1 MFISTVLVMPSKH
14 LILWHPLLLL
24 PSIFPS
30 IRNFSNE
37 SAIHIRWPKYW
48 SFIFS
53 TSSSK
58 EYLGLT
64 SLKIDWFNLV
74 LSKGVSEVF
83 SSTTVYKGINSSVLP
98 LLYGLPWW
106 LRLLRTHLQ
115 CEKPGFDPWVGKIPW
130 RKEWLPI
137 PVFFLQNSMDR
148 GV

>member
-48 SFIFS
+48 SFSFS

-115 CEKPGFDPWVGKIPW
+115 CGKPGFDPWVGKIPW

-137 PVFFLQNSMDR
+137 PVYFLQNSMDR

>member
-14 LILWHPLLLL
+14 LILWHPRLLR

-48 SFIFS
+48 SFSFS

-115 CEKPGFDPWVGKIPW
+115 CGKPGFDPWVGKIPW

>member
-115 CEKPGFDPWVGKIPW
+115 CGKPGFDPWVGKIPW